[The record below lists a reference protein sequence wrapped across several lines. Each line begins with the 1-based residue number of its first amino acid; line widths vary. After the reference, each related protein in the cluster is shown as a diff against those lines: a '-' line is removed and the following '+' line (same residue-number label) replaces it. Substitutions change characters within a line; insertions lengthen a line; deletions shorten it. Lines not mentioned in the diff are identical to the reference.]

1 MAITSM
7 YWFLAPMI
15 SSFPKNFEQFV
26 VDDCSGHTK
35 EYSINLK
42 IDHPR
47 IKLDADIQQGYI
59 ECREKVPSGN
69 WG

>member
-1 MAITSM
+1 MC
-7 YWFLAPMI
+7 WFLAPMI
-15 SSFPKNFEQFV
+15 SSFPKKNFEQFY
-26 VDDCSGHTK
+26 DGDCSDYTK
-35 EYSINLK
+35 EYSFNLK

-59 ECREKVPSGN
+59 ECRKKVSSGN